1 LLALKATGLT
11 KYYKKSKKAA
21 LDNLDLEVG
30 SSQIF
35 TMLGRNG
42 AGKTTFLRIA
52 STQLM
57 PTGGSVSVLGLD
69 AVSQAKE
76 LREHIAVTPQE
87 AETIFGLTGR
97 DHIMLNL
104 RMRGM
109 HKDEAEKRTRAAID
123 ALELTDVA
131 NMNTDWLSGGM
142 KQRVLVAMALAS
154 TAELV
159 FLDEPTIGLDPLN
172 RRKVWEQLTLLKK
185 EGRTIVLTTH
195 YMDEAETLSDQ
206 LAIIHKGKIV
216 AEGTPRTVKEAF
228 SRRSRRV
235 DIYDSFTER
244 ELEDFGK
251 VVPIA
256 GRYRVLTDE
265 EGAKR
270 LDEEAVGRRA
280 SFASGPVTLDDVFVD
295 IVGEEEKKDESE

>member
-1 LLALKATGLT
+1 MLALKATGLT

-57 PTGGSVSVLGLD
+57 PTSGSVTVLGLD
-69 AVSQAKE
+69 AIAQAKE
-76 LREHIAVTPQE
+76 LREKIAVTPQE
-87 AETIFGLTGR
+87 AETIYGLTGR

-104 RMRGM
+104 RMRGI
-109 HKDEAEKRTRAAID
+109 HKDEASKRTQSAID
-123 ALELTDVA
+123 ALELKDVA
-131 NMNTDWLSGGM
+131 DMNTDWLSGGM
-142 KQRVLVAMALAS
+142 KQRVLVAMAVAT
-154 TAELV
+154 TAELI

-172 RRKVWEQLTLLKK
+172 RRKVWDQLTLLKK
-185 EGRTIVLTTH
+185 EGRTIILTTH
-195 YMDEAETLSDQ
+195 YMDEAEALSDQ
-206 LAIIHKGKIV
+206 LVIIHKGKIV
-216 AEGTPRTVKEAF
+216 AEGTPRTVNAAF
-228 SRRSRRV
+228 SKRSTRV

-244 ELEDFGK
+244 ELEAYGK
-251 VVPIA
+251 VVSIA

-265 EGAKR
+265 EGARK
-270 LDEEAVGRRA
+270 LGEEAVGRRA

-295 IVGEEEKKDESE
+295 IVGEEERKDESE

>member
-76 LREHIAVTPQE
+76 LRERIAVTPQE
-87 AETIFGLTGR
+87 AETIYGLTGR

-109 HKDEAEKRTRAAID
+109 HKDQAVERTQAAID

-131 NMNTDWLSGGM
+131 DMNTDWLSGGM
-142 KQRVLVAMALAS
+142 KQRVLVAMALAT

-172 RRKVWEQLTLLKK
+172 RRRVWEQLTLLKK
-185 EGRTIVLTTH
+185 EGRTMVLTTH
-195 YMDEAETLSDQ
+195 YMDEAEALSDQ
-206 LAIIHKGKIV
+206 LVIIHKGKIV
-216 AEGTPRTVKEAF
+216 AEGTPRTVKAAF
-228 SRRSRRV
+228 SKRSTRV

-265 EGAKR
+265 AGARR
-270 LDEEAVGRRA
+270 LGEEAVGRRA
-280 SFASGPVTLDDVFVD
+280 SFATGPVTLDDVFVD
-295 IVGEEEKKDESE
+295 IVGEEERKDESE

>member
-1 LLALKATGLT
+1 MLALKAAGLT

-21 LDNLDLEVG
+21 LDSLDLEVG

-57 PTGGSVSVLGLD
+57 PTSGSVSVLGLD

-76 LREHIAVTPQE
+76 LRERIAVTPQE
-87 AETIFGLTGR
+87 AETIYGLTGR

-109 HKDEAEKRTRAAID
+109 HKDEAAKRTQAAID
-123 ALELTDVA
+123 ALELTDVSD
-131 NMNTDWLSGGM
+131 MNTDWLSGGM
-142 KQRVLVAMALAS
+142 KQRVLVAMALATS
-154 TAELV
+154 AELV

-172 RRKVWEQLTLLKK
+172 RRKVWEELTLIKK

-195 YMDEAETLSDQ
+195 YMDEAEALSDQ
-206 LAIIHKGKIV
+206 LVIVHKGKIV
-216 AEGTPRTVKEAF
+216 AEGTPRTVKAAF
-228 SRRSRRV
+228 SRRSTRV

-244 ELEDFGK
+244 ELEAYGK
-251 VVPIA
+251 VVPIG

-265 EGAKR
+265 QGARR
-270 LDEEAVGRRA
+270 LGEEAVGRRA
-280 SFASGPVTLDDVFVD
+280 SFASGPVSLDDVFVD